1 MYYFDNAATTVQ
13 KPPAVAEAVYEVLHS
28 GLYGNPSRGAHGYS
42 LRAYE
47 LVLEAKEQVKGLFSA
62 GQDYEVA
69 FTHNSTTALNLVL
82 KGLVRPGDH
91 VLTTMWEHNAVLRP
105 LYQLEKEGA
114 TVDFIGSDARTGQ
127 LRYEE
132 LEQKL
137 RLETKLVVCNHAS
150 NVTGNVLDI
159 SRIRAFCKAHGLFLV
174 IDASQSAGVVPIDV
188 SDGTITAICFTGHKS
203 LYGPGGTGGVCIRRD
218 APVRP
223 VLTGGDG
230 VHAFDHDQPGGVPAI
245 LEAGTANVAGIA
257 GLSAGMSY
265 IREHWQEL
273 QRKQAVLSDYFLQG
287 LQQIPDLVLY
297 GDVSGPRV
305 PVFAVNFPGAES
317 TVVSDILWDT
327 YGIATRPGF
336 HCAPLLHESL
346 GTKEQGAVRFSLSSF
361 TTRDDLDAALVA
373 LKKISALQR

>member
-13 KPPAVAEAVYEVLHS
+13 KPQTVADAVYDVLSS

-47 LVLEAKEQVKGLFSA
+47 LVLDAKEQVKGLFHA
-62 GQDYEVA
+62 GPDYDVA

-82 KGLVRPGDH
+82 KGLLRPGDH

-105 LYQLEKEGA
+105 LYQLEKEGVA
-114 TVDFIGSDARTGQ
+114 IDFIGSDAHTGQ

-132 LEQKL
+132 MEQKI
-137 RLETKLVVCNHAS
+137 RPETKLLVCNHAS
-150 NVTGNVLDI
+150 NVTGNVLDLSCI
-159 SRIRAFCKAHGLFLV
+159 ASFCQNHGLFLV
-174 IDASQSAGVVPIDV
+174 VDASQSAGVIPIDL
-188 SDGTITAICFTGHKS
+188 SDGTVTAVCFTGHKS

-245 LEAGTANVAGIA
+245 LEAGTSNVAGIA
-257 GLSAGMSY
+257 GLRAGVAY
-265 IREHWQEL
+265 IRDHWQQL
-273 QRKQAVLSDYFLQG
+273 RQKQADLNARFLQG
-287 LQQIPDLVLY
+287 LRSIPGLVIY
-297 GDVSGPRV
+297 GDFSRPRV
-305 PVFAVNFPGAES
+305 PVFAVNFSGAES
-317 TVVSDILWDT
+317 AVVSDILWET

-346 GTKEQGAVRFSLSSF
+346 GTKQQGAVRFSLSSF
-361 TTRDDLDAALVA
+361 TTEEDLEAALVA
-373 LKKISALQR
+373 LKKISALQ

>member
-13 KPPAVAEAVYEVLHS
+13 KPQAVADAVHDVLSS

-47 LVLEAKEQVKGLFSA
+47 LVLDAKEQVKGLFHA
-62 GQDYEVA
+62 GPDYDVA

-82 KGLVRPGDH
+82 KGLLGPGDH

-105 LYQLEKEGA
+105 LYQLEKEGVA
-114 TVDFIGSDARTGQ
+114 IDFIGSDAHTGQ

-132 LEQKL
+132 LEQKI
-137 RLETKLVVCNHAS
+137 RPETKLLVCNHAS
-150 NVTGNVLDI
+150 NVTGNVLDL
-159 SRIRAFCKAHGLFLV
+159 SRIASFCQNHDLLLV
-174 IDASQSAGVVPIDV
+174 VDASQSAGVMPIDM
-188 SDGTITAICFTGHKS
+188 SDGTVTAVCFTGHKS

-230 VHAFDHDQPGGVPAI
+230 VHAFDHDQPGGVPDI

-257 GLSAGMSY
+257 GLRAGVAY
-265 IREHWQEL
+265 IRDHWQRL
-273 QRKQAVLSDYFLQG
+273 QQNQADLGSRFLQG
-287 LQQIPDLVLY
+287 LQRIPGLVIY
-297 GDVSGPRV
+297 GDFSRPRV

-317 TVVSDILWDT
+317 AVVSDILWET

-346 GTKEQGAVRFSLSSF
+346 GTKQQGAVRFSLSSF
-361 TTRDDLDAALVA
+361 TTEEDLEAALVA
-373 LKKISALQR
+373 LKKISALQ

>member
-13 KPPAVAEAVYEVLHS
+13 KPQTVADAVYDVLSS

-47 LVLEAKEQVKGLFSA
+47 LVLDAKEQVKGLFHA
-62 GQDYEVA
+62 GPDYDVA

-82 KGLVRPGDH
+82 KGLLRPGDH

-105 LYQLEKEGA
+105 LYQLEKEGVA
-114 TVDFIGSDARTGQ
+114 IDFIGSDAHTGQ

-132 LEQKL
+132 MEQKI
-137 RLETKLVVCNHAS
+137 RPETKLLVCNHAS
-150 NVTGNVLDI
+150 NVTGNVLDLSCI
-159 SRIRAFCKAHGLFLV
+159 ASFCQNHGLFLV
-174 IDASQSAGVVPIDV
+174 VDASQSAGVVPIDM
-188 SDGTITAICFTGHKS
+188 SDGTVTAVCFTGHKS

-245 LEAGTANVAGIA
+245 LEAGTSNVAGIA
-257 GLSAGMSY
+257 GLRAGVAY
-265 IREHWQEL
+265 IRDHWQQL
-273 QRKQAVLSDYFLQG
+273 RQKQADLNARFLQG
-287 LQQIPDLVLY
+287 LRSIPGLVIY
-297 GDVSGPRV
+297 GDFSHPRV
-305 PVFAVNFPGAES
+305 PVFAVNFSGAES
-317 TVVSDILWDT
+317 AVVSDILWET

-346 GTKEQGAVRFSLSSF
+346 GTKQQGAVRFSLSSF
-361 TTRDDLDAALVA
+361 TTEEDLEAALVA
-373 LKKISALQR
+373 LKKISALQ

>member
-13 KPPAVAEAVYEVLHS
+13 KPQTVADAVYDVLSS

-47 LVLEAKEQVKGLFSA
+47 LVLDAKEQVKGLFHA
-62 GQDYEVA
+62 GPDYDVA

-82 KGLVRPGDH
+82 KGLLRPGDH

-105 LYQLEKEGA
+105 LYQLEKEGVA
-114 TVDFIGSDARTGQ
+114 IDFIGSDAHTGQ

-132 LEQKL
+132 MEQKI
-137 RLETKLVVCNHAS
+137 RPETKLLVCNHAS
-150 NVTGNVLDI
+150 NVTGNVLDLSCI
-159 SRIRAFCKAHGLFLV
+159 ASFCQNHGLFLV
-174 IDASQSAGVVPIDV
+174 VDASQSAGVVPIDM
-188 SDGTITAICFTGHKS
+188 SDGTVTAVCFTGHKS

-245 LEAGTANVAGIA
+245 LEAGTSNVAGIA
-257 GLSAGMSY
+257 GLRAGVAY
-265 IREHWQEL
+265 IRDHWQQL
-273 QRKQAVLSDYFLQG
+273 RQKQADLNARFLQG
-287 LQQIPDLVLY
+287 LQSIPGLVIY
-297 GDVSGPRV
+297 GDFSRPRV

-317 TVVSDILWDT
+317 AVVSDILWET

-346 GTKEQGAVRFSLSSF
+346 GTKQQGAVRFSLSSF
-361 TTRDDLDAALVA
+361 TTEEDLEAALVA
-373 LKKISALQR
+373 LKKISALQ

>member
-13 KPPAVAEAVYEVLHS
+13 KPQTVADAVYDVLSS

-47 LVLEAKEQVKGLFSA
+47 LVLDAKEQVKGLFHA
-62 GQDYEVA
+62 GPDYDVA

-82 KGLVRPGDH
+82 KGLLRPGDH

-105 LYQLEKEGA
+105 LYQLEKEGVA
-114 TVDFIGSDARTGQ
+114 IDFIGSDAHTGQ

-132 LEQKL
+132 MEQKIWP
-137 RLETKLVVCNHAS
+137 ETKLLVCNHAS
-150 NVTGNVLDI
+150 NVTGNVLDLSCI
-159 SRIRAFCKAHGLFLV
+159 ASFCQNHGLFLV
-174 IDASQSAGVVPIDV
+174 VDASQSAGVVPIDM
-188 SDGTITAICFTGHKS
+188 SDGTVTAVCFTGHKS

-245 LEAGTANVAGIA
+245 LEAGTSNVAGVA
-257 GLSAGMSY
+257 GLRAGVAY
-265 IREHWQEL
+265 IRDHWQQL
-273 QRKQAVLSDYFLQG
+273 RQKQADLNARFLQG
-287 LQQIPDLVLY
+287 LRSIPGLVIY
-297 GDVSGPRV
+297 GDFSRPRV

-317 TVVSDILWDT
+317 AVVSDILWET

-346 GTKEQGAVRFSLSSF
+346 GTKQQGAVRFSLSSF
-361 TTRDDLDAALVA
+361 TTEEDLEIALVA
-373 LKKISALQR
+373 LKKISALQ

>member
-13 KPPAVAEAVYEVLHS
+13 KPQTVADAVYDVLSS

-47 LVLEAKEQVKGLFSA
+47 LVLDAKEQVKGLFHA
-62 GQDYEVA
+62 GPDYDVA

-82 KGLVRPGDH
+82 KGLLHPGDH

-105 LYQLEKEGA
+105 LYQLEKEGVA
-114 TVDFIGSDARTGQ
+114 IDFIGSDAHTGQ

-132 LEQKL
+132 MEQKI
-137 RLETKLVVCNHAS
+137 RPETKLLVCNHAS
-150 NVTGNVLDI
+150 NVTGNVLDLSCI
-159 SRIRAFCKAHGLFLV
+159 ASFCQNHGLFLV
-174 IDASQSAGVVPIDV
+174 VDASQSAGVVPIDM
-188 SDGTITAICFTGHKS
+188 SDGTVTAVCFTGHKS

-245 LEAGTANVAGIA
+245 LEAGTANIAGIA
-257 GLSAGMSY
+257 GLRVGVVY
-265 IREHWQEL
+265 IRDHWQQL
-273 QRKQAVLSDYFLQG
+273 RQKQADLNARFLQG
-287 LQQIPDLVLY
+287 LRSIPGLVIY
-297 GDVSGPRV
+297 GDFSHPRV

-317 TVVSDILWDT
+317 AVVSDILWET

-346 GTKEQGAVRFSLSSF
+346 GTKQQGAVRFSLSSF
-361 TTRDDLDAALVA
+361 TTEEDLEAALVA
-373 LKKISALQR
+373 LKKISALQ

>member
-13 KPPAVAEAVYEVLHS
+13 KPQTVADAVYDVLSS

-47 LVLEAKEQVKGLFSA
+47 LVLDAKEQVKGLFHA
-62 GQDYEVA
+62 GPDYDVA

-82 KGLVRPGDH
+82 KGLLRPGDH

-105 LYQLEKEGA
+105 LYQLEKEGVA
-114 TVDFIGSDARTGQ
+114 IDFIGSDAHTGQ

-132 LEQKL
+132 MEQKI
-137 RLETKLVVCNHAS
+137 RPETKLLVCNHAS
-150 NVTGNVLDI
+150 NVTGNVLDLSCI
-159 SRIRAFCKAHGLFLV
+159 ASFCQNHGLFLV
-174 IDASQSAGVVPIDV
+174 VDASQSAGVVPIAM
-188 SDGTITAICFTGHKS
+188 SDGTVTAVCFTGHKS

-230 VHAFDHDQPGGVPAI
+230 VHAFDHDQPGGIPAI
-245 LEAGTANVAGIA
+245 LEAGTSNVAGIA
-257 GLSAGMSY
+257 GLRAGVAY
-265 IREHWQEL
+265 IRDHWQQL
-273 QRKQAVLSDYFLQG
+273 RQKQADLNARFLQG
-287 LQQIPDLVLY
+287 LRSIPGLVIY
-297 GDVSGPRV
+297 GDFSRPRV
-305 PVFAVNFPGAES
+305 PVFAVNFSGAES
-317 TVVSDILWDT
+317 AVVSDILWET

-346 GTKEQGAVRFSLSSF
+346 GTKQQGAVRFSLSSF
-361 TTRDDLDAALVA
+361 TTEEDLEAALVA
-373 LKKISALQR
+373 LKKISALQ

>member
-1 MYYFDNAATTVQ
+1 
-13 KPPAVAEAVYEVLHS
+13 VLSS

-47 LVLEAKEQVKGLFSA
+47 LVLDAKEQVKGLFHA
-62 GQDYEVA
+62 GPDYDVA

-82 KGLVRPGDH
+82 KGLLRPGDH

-105 LYQLEKEGA
+105 LYQLEKEGVA
-114 TVDFIGSDARTGQ
+114 IDFIGSDAHTGQ

-132 LEQKL
+132 MEQKI
-137 RLETKLVVCNHAS
+137 RPETKLLVCNHAS
-150 NVTGNVLDI
+150 NVTGNVLDLSCI
-159 SRIRAFCKAHGLFLV
+159 ASFCQNHGLFLV
-174 IDASQSAGVVPIDV
+174 VDASQSAGVVPIDM
-188 SDGTITAICFTGHKS
+188 SDGTVTAVCFTGHKS

-245 LEAGTANVAGIA
+245 LEAGTSNVAGIA
-257 GLSAGMSY
+257 GLRAGVAY
-265 IREHWQEL
+265 IRDHWQQL
-273 QRKQAVLSDYFLQG
+273 RQKQADLNARFLQG
-287 LQQIPDLVLY
+287 LRSIPGLVIY
-297 GDVSGPRV
+297 GDFSRPRV
-305 PVFAVNFPGAES
+305 PVFAVNFSGAES
-317 TVVSDILWDT
+317 AVVSDILWET

-346 GTKEQGAVRFSLSSF
+346 GTKQQGAVRFSLSSF
-361 TTRDDLDAALVA
+361 TTEEDLEAALVA
-373 LKKISALQR
+373 LKKISALQ

>member
-13 KPPAVAEAVYEVLHS
+13 KPQTVADAVYDVLSS

-47 LVLEAKEQVKGLFSA
+47 LVLDAKEQVKGLFHA
-62 GQDYEVA
+62 GPDYDVA

-82 KGLVRPGDH
+82 KGLLRPGDH

-105 LYQLEKEGA
+105 LYQLEKEGVA
-114 TVDFIGSDARTGQ
+114 IDFIGSDAHTGQ

-132 LEQKL
+132 MEQKI
-137 RLETKLVVCNHAS
+137 RPETKLLVCNHAS
-150 NVTGNVLDI
+150 NVTGNVLDLSCI
-159 SRIRAFCKAHGLFLV
+159 ASFCQNHGLFLV
-174 IDASQSAGVVPIDV
+174 VDASQSAGVVPIDML
-188 SDGTITAICFTGHKS
+188 DGTVTAVCFTGHKS

-245 LEAGTANVAGIA
+245 LEAGTSNVAGIA
-257 GLSAGMSY
+257 GLRAGVAY
-265 IREHWQEL
+265 IRDHWQQL
-273 QRKQAVLSDYFLQG
+273 RQKQADLNARFLQG
-287 LQQIPDLVLY
+287 LRSIPGLVIY
-297 GDVSGPRV
+297 GDFSRPRV

-317 TVVSDILWDT
+317 AVVSDILWET

-346 GTKEQGAVRFSLSSF
+346 GTKQQGAVRFSLSSF
-361 TTRDDLDAALVA
+361 TTEEDLEAALVA
-373 LKKISALQR
+373 LKKISALQ

>member
-13 KPPAVAEAVYEVLHS
+13 KPQTVADAVYDVLSS

-47 LVLEAKEQVKGLFSA
+47 LVLDAKEQVKGLFHA
-62 GQDYEVA
+62 GPDYDVA

-82 KGLVRPGDH
+82 KGLLRPGDH

-105 LYQLEKEGA
+105 LYQLEKEGVA
-114 TVDFIGSDARTGQ
+114 IDFIGSDAHTGQ

-132 LEQKL
+132 MEQKI
-137 RLETKLVVCNHAS
+137 RPETKLLVCNHAS
-150 NVTGNVLDI
+150 NVTGNVLDLSCI
-159 SRIRAFCKAHGLFLV
+159 ASFCQNHGLFLV
-174 IDASQSAGVVPIDV
+174 VDASQSAGVVPIDM
-188 SDGTITAICFTGHKS
+188 SDGTVTAVCFTGHKS

-218 APVRP
+218 TPVRP

-245 LEAGTANVAGIA
+245 LEAGTSNVAGIA
-257 GLSAGMSY
+257 GLRAGVAY
-265 IREHWQEL
+265 IRDHWQQL
-273 QRKQAVLSDYFLQG
+273 RQKQADLNARFLQG
-287 LQQIPDLVLY
+287 LRSIPGLVIY
-297 GDVSGPRV
+297 GDFSRPRV
-305 PVFAVNFPGAES
+305 PVFAVNFSGAES
-317 TVVSDILWDT
+317 AVVSDILWET

-346 GTKEQGAVRFSLSSF
+346 GTKQQGAVRFSLSSF
-361 TTRDDLDAALVA
+361 TTEEDLEAALVA
-373 LKKISALQR
+373 LKKISALQ

>member
-1 MYYFDNAATTVQ
+1 MYYFDNAATTVK
-13 KPPAVAEAVYEVLHS
+13 KPQAVADAVHDVLCN

-47 LVLEAKEQVKGLFSA
+47 LVLDAKDQVKGLFHA
-62 GQDYEVA
+62 GPDYDVA

-82 KGLVRPGDH
+82 KGLLHPGDH

-105 LYQLEKEGA
+105 LYQLEKEGVA
-114 TVDFIGSDARTGQ
+114 IDFIGSDAHTGQ

-132 LEQKL
+132 MEQKI
-137 RLETKLVVCNHAS
+137 RPETKLLVCNHAS
-150 NVTGNVLDI
+150 NVTGNVLDLSCI
-159 SRIRAFCKAHGLFLV
+159 ASFCQNHGLFLV
-174 IDASQSAGVVPIDV
+174 VDASQSAGVVPIDM
-188 SDGTITAICFTGHKS
+188 SDGTVTAVCFTGHKS

-257 GLSAGMSY
+257 GLRAGVVY
-265 IREHWQEL
+265 IRDHWQHL
-273 QRKQAVLSDYFLQG
+273 QQKQTDLSSRFLQG
-287 LQQIPDLVLY
+287 LRHIPGLVLY
-297 GDVSGPRV
+297 GDFSHPRV

-317 TVVSDILWDT
+317 AVVSDILWET

-346 GTKEQGAVRFSLSSF
+346 GTKQQGAVRFSLSSF
-361 TTRDDLDAALVA
+361 TTEEDLEVALVA
-373 LKKISALQR
+373 LKKISALQ

>member
-13 KPPAVAEAVYEVLHS
+13 KPQTVADAVYDVLSS

-47 LVLEAKEQVKGLFSA
+47 LVLDAKEQVKGLFHA
-62 GQDYEVA
+62 GPDYDVA

-82 KGLVRPGDH
+82 KGLLRPGDH

-105 LYQLEKEGA
+105 LYQLEKEGVA
-114 TVDFIGSDARTGQ
+114 IDFIGSDAHTGQ

-132 LEQKL
+132 MEQKI
-137 RLETKLVVCNHAS
+137 RPETKLLVCNHAS
-150 NVTGNVLDI
+150 NVTGNVLDLSCI
-159 SRIRAFCKAHGLFLV
+159 ASFCQNHGLFLV
-174 IDASQSAGVVPIDV
+174 VDASQSAGVVPIDM
-188 SDGTITAICFTGHKS
+188 SDGTVTAVCFTGHKS

-230 VHAFDHDQPGGVPAI
+230 VHAFDHDQPGGVPVI
-245 LEAGTANVAGIA
+245 LEAGTSNVAGIA
-257 GLSAGMSY
+257 GLRAGVAY
-265 IREHWQEL
+265 IRDHWQQL
-273 QRKQAVLSDYFLQG
+273 RQKQADLNARFLQG
-287 LQQIPDLVLY
+287 LRSIPGLVIY
-297 GDVSGPRV
+297 GDFSRPRV

-317 TVVSDILWDT
+317 AVVSDILWET

-346 GTKEQGAVRFSLSSF
+346 GTKQQGAVRFSLSSF
-361 TTRDDLDAALVA
+361 TTEEDLEAALVA
-373 LKKISALQR
+373 LKKISALQ

>member
-13 KPPAVAEAVYEVLHS
+13 KPQTVADAVYDVLSS

-47 LVLEAKEQVKGLFSA
+47 LVLDAKEQVKGLFHA
-62 GQDYEVA
+62 GPDYDVA

-82 KGLVRPGDH
+82 KGLLCPGDH

-105 LYQLEKEGA
+105 LYQLEKEGVA
-114 TVDFIGSDARTGQ
+114 IDFIGSDAHTGQ

-132 LEQKL
+132 MEQKI
-137 RLETKLVVCNHAS
+137 RPETKLLVCNHAS
-150 NVTGNVLDI
+150 NVTGNVLDLSCI
-159 SRIRAFCKAHGLFLV
+159 ASFCQNHGLFLV
-174 IDASQSAGVVPIDV
+174 VDASQSAGVVPIDM
-188 SDGTITAICFTGHKS
+188 SDGTVTAVCFTGHKS

-230 VHAFDHDQPGGVPAI
+230 VHAFDHDQPGGIPAI
-245 LEAGTANVAGIA
+245 LEAGTSNVAGIA
-257 GLSAGMSY
+257 GLRAGVAY
-265 IREHWQEL
+265 IRDHWQQL
-273 QRKQAVLSDYFLQG
+273 RQKQADLNARFLQG
-287 LQQIPDLVLY
+287 LRSIPGLVIY
-297 GDVSGPRV
+297 GDFSRPRV
-305 PVFAVNFPGAES
+305 PVFAVNFSGAES
-317 TVVSDILWDT
+317 AVVSDILWET

-346 GTKEQGAVRFSLSSF
+346 GTKQQGAVRFSLSSF
-361 TTRDDLDAALVA
+361 TTEEDLEAALVA
-373 LKKISALQR
+373 LKKISALQ

>member
-13 KPPAVAEAVYEVLHS
+13 KPQTVADAVYDVLSS

-47 LVLEAKEQVKGLFSA
+47 LVLDAKEQVKGLFHA
-62 GQDYEVA
+62 GPDYDVA

-82 KGLVRPGDH
+82 KGLLRPGDH

-105 LYQLEKEGA
+105 LYQLEKEGVA
-114 TVDFIGSDARTGQ
+114 IDFIGSDAHTGQ

-132 LEQKL
+132 MGQKI
-137 RLETKLVVCNHAS
+137 RPETKLLVCNHAS
-150 NVTGNVLDI
+150 NVTGNVLDLSCI
-159 SRIRAFCKAHGLFLV
+159 ASFCQNHGLFLV
-174 IDASQSAGVVPIDV
+174 VDASQSAGVVPIDM
-188 SDGTITAICFTGHKS
+188 SDGTVTAVCFTGHKS

-230 VHAFDHDQPGGVPAI
+230 VHAFDHDQPGGIPAI
-245 LEAGTANVAGIA
+245 LEAGTSNVAGIA
-257 GLSAGMSY
+257 GLRAGVAY
-265 IREHWQEL
+265 IRDHWQQL
-273 QRKQAVLSDYFLQG
+273 RQKQADLNARFLQG
-287 LQQIPDLVLY
+287 LRSIPGLVIY
-297 GDVSGPRV
+297 GDFSRPRV

-317 TVVSDILWDT
+317 AVVSDILWET

-346 GTKEQGAVRFSLSSF
+346 GTKQQGAVRFSLSSF
-361 TTRDDLDAALVA
+361 TTEEDLEAALVA
-373 LKKISALQR
+373 LKKISALQ

>member
-13 KPPAVAEAVYEVLHS
+13 KPQTVADAVYDVLSS

-47 LVLEAKEQVKGLFSA
+47 LVLDAKEQVKGLFHA
-62 GQDYEVA
+62 GPDYDVA

-82 KGLVRPGDH
+82 KGLLRPGDH

-105 LYQLEKEGA
+105 LYQLEKEGVA
-114 TVDFIGSDARTGQ
+114 IDFIGSDAHTGQ

-132 LEQKL
+132 MEQKI
-137 RLETKLVVCNHAS
+137 RPETKLLVCNHAS
-150 NVTGNVLDI
+150 NVTGNVLDLSCI
-159 SRIRAFCKAHGLFLV
+159 ASFCQNHGLFLV
-174 IDASQSAGVVPIDV
+174 VDASQSAGVVPIDM
-188 SDGTITAICFTGHKS
+188 SDGTVTAVCFTGHKS

-245 LEAGTANVAGIA
+245 LEAGTSNVAGIA
-257 GLSAGMSY
+257 GLRAGVAY
-265 IREHWQEL
+265 IRDHWQQL
-273 QRKQAVLSDYFLQG
+273 RQKQADLNARFLQG
-287 LQQIPDLVLY
+287 LRSIPGLVIY
-297 GDVSGPRV
+297 GDFSRPRV
-305 PVFAVNFPGAES
+305 PVFAVNFSGAES
-317 TVVSDILWDT
+317 AVVSDILWET

-346 GTKEQGAVRFSLSSF
+346 GTKQQGAVRFSLSSF
-361 TTRDDLDAALVA
+361 TTEEDLEAAPVA
-373 LKKISALQR
+373 LKKISALQ

>member
-13 KPPAVAEAVYEVLHS
+13 KPQTVADAVYDVLSS

-47 LVLEAKEQVKGLFSA
+47 LVLDAKEQVKGLFHA
-62 GQDYEVA
+62 GPDYDVA

-82 KGLVRPGDH
+82 KGLLRPGDH

-105 LYQLEKEGA
+105 LYQLEKEGVA
-114 TVDFIGSDARTGQ
+114 IDFIGSDAHTGQ

-132 LEQKL
+132 MEQKI
-137 RLETKLVVCNHAS
+137 RPETKLLVCNHAS
-150 NVTGNVLDI
+150 NVTGNVLDLSCI
-159 SRIRAFCKAHGLFLV
+159 ASFCQNHGLFLV
-174 IDASQSAGVVPIDV
+174 VDASQSAGVVPIDM
-188 SDGTITAICFTGHKS
+188 SDGTVTAVCFTGHKS

-245 LEAGTANVAGIA
+245 LEAGTSNVAGIA
-257 GLSAGMSY
+257 GLRAGVAY
-265 IREHWQEL
+265 IRDHWQQL
-273 QRKQAVLSDYFLQG
+273 RQKQADLNARFLQG
-287 LQQIPDLVLY
+287 LRSIPGLVIY
-297 GDVSGPRV
+297 GDFSRPRV
-305 PVFAVNFPGAES
+305 PVFAVNFSGAES
-317 TVVSDILWDT
+317 AVVSDILWET

-346 GTKEQGAVRFSLSSF
+346 GTKQQGAVRFSLSSF
-361 TTRDDLDAALVA
+361 TTEEDLEAALVS
-373 LKKISALQR
+373 LKKISALQ

>member
-13 KPPAVAEAVYEVLHS
+13 KPQTVADAVYDVLSS

-47 LVLEAKEQVKGLFSA
+47 LVLDAKEQVKGLFHA
-62 GQDYEVA
+62 GPDYDVA

-82 KGLVRPGDH
+82 KGLLRPGDH

-105 LYQLEKEGA
+105 LYQLEKEGVA
-114 TVDFIGSDARTGQ
+114 IDFIGSDAHTGQ

-132 LEQKL
+132 MEQKI
-137 RLETKLVVCNHAS
+137 RPETKLLVCNHAS
-150 NVTGNVLDI
+150 NVTGNVLDLSCI
-159 SRIRAFCKAHGLFLV
+159 ASFCQNHGLFLV
-174 IDASQSAGVVPIDV
+174 VDASQSAGVVPIDM
-188 SDGTITAICFTGHKS
+188 SDGTVTAACFTGHKS

-230 VHAFDHDQPGGVPAI
+230 VHAFDHDQPGGIPAI
-245 LEAGTANVAGIA
+245 LEAGTSNVAGIA
-257 GLSAGMSY
+257 GLRAGVAY
-265 IREHWQEL
+265 IRDHWQQL
-273 QRKQAVLSDYFLQG
+273 RQKQADLNARFLQG
-287 LQQIPDLVLY
+287 LRSIPGLVIY
-297 GDVSGPRV
+297 GDFSRPRV
-305 PVFAVNFPGAES
+305 PVFAVNFSGAES
-317 TVVSDILWDT
+317 AVVSDILWET

-346 GTKEQGAVRFSLSSF
+346 GTKQQGAVRFSLSSF
-361 TTRDDLDAALVA
+361 TTEEDLEAALVA
-373 LKKISALQR
+373 LKKISALQ

>member
-13 KPPAVAEAVYEVLHS
+13 KPQTVADAVHDVLSS

-47 LVLEAKEQVKGLFSA
+47 LVLDAKEQVKGLFHA
-62 GQDYEVA
+62 GPDYDVA

-82 KGLVRPGDH
+82 KGLLRPGDH

-105 LYQLEKEGA
+105 LYQLEKEGVA
-114 TVDFIGSDARTGQ
+114 IDFIGSDAHTGQ

-132 LEQKL
+132 MEQKI
-137 RLETKLVVCNHAS
+137 RPETKLLVCNHAS
-150 NVTGNVLDI
+150 NVTGNVLDLSCI
-159 SRIRAFCKAHGLFLV
+159 ASFCQNHGLFLV
-174 IDASQSAGVVPIDV
+174 VDASQSAGVVPIDM
-188 SDGTITAICFTGHKS
+188 SDGTVTAVCFTGHKS
-203 LYGPGGTGGVCIRRD
+203 FYGPGGTGGVCIRRD

-245 LEAGTANVAGIA
+245 LEAGTSNVAGIA
-257 GLSAGMSY
+257 GLRAGVAY
-265 IREHWQEL
+265 IRDHWQQL
-273 QRKQAVLSDYFLQG
+273 RQKQADLNARFLQG
-287 LQQIPDLVLY
+287 LRSIPGLVIY
-297 GDVSGPRV
+297 GDFSRPRV

-317 TVVSDILWDT
+317 AVVSDILWET

-346 GTKEQGAVRFSLSSF
+346 GTKQQGAVRFSLSSF
-361 TTRDDLDAALVA
+361 TTEEDLEAALVA
-373 LKKISALQR
+373 LKKISALR

>member
-13 KPPAVAEAVYEVLHS
+13 KPQTVADAVYDVLSS

-47 LVLEAKEQVKGLFSA
+47 LVLDAKEQVKGLFHA
-62 GQDYEVA
+62 GPDYDVA

-82 KGLVRPGDH
+82 KGLLRPGDH

-105 LYQLEKEGA
+105 LYQLEKEGVA
-114 TVDFIGSDARTGQ
+114 IDFIGSDAHTGP

-132 LEQKL
+132 MEQKI
-137 RLETKLVVCNHAS
+137 RPETKLLVCNHAS
-150 NVTGNVLDI
+150 NVTGNVLDLSCI
-159 SRIRAFCKAHGLFLV
+159 ASFCQNHGLFLV
-174 IDASQSAGVVPIDV
+174 VDASQSAGVVPIDM
-188 SDGTITAICFTGHKS
+188 SDGTVTAVCFTGHKS

-245 LEAGTANVAGIA
+245 LEAGTSNVAGIA
-257 GLSAGMSY
+257 GLRAGVAY
-265 IREHWQEL
+265 IRDHWQQL
-273 QRKQAVLSDYFLQG
+273 RQKQADLNARFLQG
-287 LQQIPDLVLY
+287 LRSIPGLVIY
-297 GDVSGPRV
+297 GDFSRPRV

-317 TVVSDILWDT
+317 AVVSDILWET

-346 GTKEQGAVRFSLSSF
+346 GTKQQGTVRFSLSSF
-361 TTRDDLDAALVA
+361 TTEEDLEAALVA
-373 LKKISALQR
+373 LKKISALQ

>member
-13 KPPAVAEAVYEVLHS
+13 KPQTVADAVYDVLSS

-47 LVLEAKEQVKGLFSA
+47 LVLDAKEQVKGLFHA
-62 GQDYEVA
+62 GPDYDVA

-82 KGLVRPGDH
+82 KGLLRPGDH

-105 LYQLEKEGA
+105 LYQLEKEGVA
-114 TVDFIGSDARTGQ
+114 IDFIGSDAHTGQ

-132 LEQKL
+132 MEQKI
-137 RLETKLVVCNHAS
+137 RPETKLLVCNHAS
-150 NVTGNVLDI
+150 NVTGNGLDLSCI
-159 SRIRAFCKAHGLFLV
+159 ASFCQNHGLFLV
-174 IDASQSAGVVPIDV
+174 VDASQSAGVVPIDM
-188 SDGTITAICFTGHKS
+188 SDGTVTAVCFTGHKS

-245 LEAGTANVAGIA
+245 LEAGTSNVAGIA
-257 GLSAGMSY
+257 GLRAGVAY
-265 IREHWQEL
+265 IRDHWQQL
-273 QRKQAVLSDYFLQG
+273 RQKQADLNARFLQG
-287 LQQIPDLVLY
+287 LRSIPGLVIY
-297 GDVSGPRV
+297 GDFSRPRV

-317 TVVSDILWDT
+317 AVVSDILWET

-346 GTKEQGAVRFSLSSF
+346 GTKQQGAVRFSLSSF
-361 TTRDDLDAALVA
+361 TTEEDLEAALVA
-373 LKKISALQR
+373 LKKISALQ